1 MGIGGA
7 LIAATVVVA
16 CLAVSPGVQAEEL
29 VATYPTKPVRII
41 IGPTA
46 NFTDIVTRQLAQRL
60 HERWQQPVVVENR
73 ASGMISAAAVAKSV
87 PDGYTLLMSDR
98 TWRAVA
104 QSLYKELPYDPDK
117 DFSQIALVASTPNI
131 LLAHPSIPAAS
142 LEEFVAYAKK
152 HQPPLSYAT
161 AGIGTATHLPG
172 EQLKQ
177 LTGVDLTAVHY
188 KGGGAAMNAMLIGEV
203 KIGFNPV
210 ALALPHLRAG
220 KVKAFVITS
229 KKRFAG
235 SPEIP
240 TVADAGLPDL
250 EADYW
255 IGLFAPARMAPALV
269 DKINRDVVGILK
281 SASMRALLLEQGA
294 QPVSSTPGDFATFI
308 SSETRKWRNVIQTA
322 GIKPE

>member
-1 MGIGGA
+1 MVIARA
-7 LIAATVVVA
+7 LIAATVIACVA
-16 CLAVSPGVQAEEL
+16 APPAVQAQDP

-87 PDGYTLLMSDR
+87 PDGYTLLISDR

-142 LEEFVAYAKK
+142 LEEFIAYAKTQ
-152 HQPPLSYAT
+152 QPPLGYAT

-177 LTGVDLTAVHY
+177 LTGVDLTAIHY
-188 KGGGAAMNAMLIGEV
+188 KGGGAAMNAMLIGEA
-203 KIGFNPV
+203 KIGFNPA
-210 ALALPHLRAG
+210 ALALPHLTAG
-220 KVKAFVITS
+220 KMKAFAITS

-235 SPEIP
+235 SPDIP
-240 TVADAGLPDL
+240 TVAEAGFPDL

-255 IGLFAPARMAPALV
+255 IGLFAPARMSPALI
-269 DKINRDVVGILK
+269 DKINRDVVGILE
-281 SASMRALLLEQGA
+281 SASMRSLLLQQGA
-294 QPVSSTPGDFATFI
+294 EPVSSTPGDFATFI
-308 SSETRKWRNVIQTA
+308 TSETRKWRDIIQTA